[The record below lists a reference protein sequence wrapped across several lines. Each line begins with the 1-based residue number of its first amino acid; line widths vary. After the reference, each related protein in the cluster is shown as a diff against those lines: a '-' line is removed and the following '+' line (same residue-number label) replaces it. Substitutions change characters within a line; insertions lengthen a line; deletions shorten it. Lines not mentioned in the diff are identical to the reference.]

1 MWKQF
6 KNIIL
11 DYRVASKYTEIQNAK
26 LFISNSMEFNQNMT
40 YDINT
45 ISKFSYVQ
53 ARANHSKNP
62 ILIIGKSY
70 PIQNSFTLLEY
81 ITLYPQLLG
90 LYHNKIQNETI
101 ETKQQLLQKG
111 VNITL
116 LDDPHQIDGI
126 YVLGLEKNWEIQAQV
141 ICDLLSTENGLIND
155 KFHKVDQHIPLEYFY
170 NIGDKNMENQQ
181 LAIEST
187 YRLIYGQDVKMS
199 RIISDFDILID
210 YSKSIKDT
218 ILYINEDSNFIVN
231 DQQIEKI

>member
-11 DYRVASKYTEIQNAK
+11 DQRVASKYTEIQNAK
-26 LFISNSMEFNQNMT
+26 LFISNSIEFNFNII

-53 ARANHSKNP
+53 KKAQHSKNP
-62 ILIIGKSY
+62 ILIIGKSH
-70 PIQNSFTLLEY
+70 PIQNSFTLFEY
-81 ITLYPQLLG
+81 TTLYPQLLG
-90 LYHNKIQNETI
+90 LYHNKLHTETTVNE
-101 ETKQQLLQKG
+101 Q
-111 VNITL
+111 TL
-116 LDDPHQIDGI
+116 LKKGINIPLTDDPHQISGI

-155 KFHKVDQHIPLEYFY
+155 KFHQVDQHIPLEYFY

-187 YRLIYGQDVKMS
+187 YKLIYGQDVKMS
-199 RIISDFDILID
+199 RVISDFDILID
-210 YSKSIKDT
+210 YAKSIKDT
-218 ILYINEDSNFIVN
+218 LLYISEDSSFIVN
-231 DQQIEKI
+231 EKQIEKI